1 MKRKLEEPHPAAPAE
16 EGIASEAEVPK
27 PEPAVPIGHEY
38 EPTSSEEEG
47 GPPEGAGP
55 AAPASPVMLESSSAS
70 ANAPLPTFGCPA
82 QTAEGTPQQKV
93 SRPWKVGNRRARRAA
108 KRGAEVNFFRKGKVP
123 TMYEFACSPESMM
136 GYVNSLYDIPHVRLC
151 KEMYDL
157 EDPDTISQ
165 VTSQL
170 KCGGPANLWG
180 AIPCTTGSPWQ
191 RLNLFRGG
199 AQFRK
204 KWRKQ
209 VKESKRLFAG
219 FAETA
224 EVILVDEKGDVTFE
238 WPTHCEGWNRDD
250 VKAFFEKHRDKF
262 KEVRFDGCAVGVKDR
277 KGNPI
282 RKPWK
287 LMTTSQS
294 IVEAFSSCKCKCKP
308 GTHAQAAGSN
318 TADTAFY
325 PELMCEKIARVLYP
339 MRVCQQVP
347 CCPVVPLSVDPQHHR
362 EKEQDL
368 KHVSALAS
376 EAIAVAVESDESKV
390 DIEKEVTEIMDLN
403 GLMSDILGIPKGK
416 PCAEVNAAV
425 TKLLSRAEMLSS
437 PEALQAV
444 KAEAD
449 GLVAKGT
456 WDLSSVREQD
466 DVRSEAKA
474 TGTSVHFE

>member
-1 MKRKLEEPHPAAPAE
+1 M
-16 EGIASEAEVPK
+16 
-27 PEPAVPIGHEY
+27 
-38 EPTSSEEEG
+38 
-47 GPPEGAGP
+47 
-55 AAPASPVMLESSSAS
+55 
-70 ANAPLPTFGCPA
+70 
-82 QTAEGTPQQKV
+82 
-93 SRPWKVGNRRARRAA
+93 
-108 KRGAEVNFFRKGKVP
+108 
-123 TMYEFACSPESMM
+123 
-136 GYVNSLYDIPHVRLC
+136 
-151 KEMYDL
+151 
-157 EDPDTISQ
+157 
-165 VTSQL
+165 
-170 KCGGPANLWG
+170 
-180 AIPCTTGSPWQ
+180 
-191 RLNLFRGG
+191 
-199 AQFRK
+199 
-204 KWRKQ
+204 
-209 VKESKRLFAG
+209 
-219 FAETA
+219 
-224 EVILVDEKGDVTFE
+224 TFE

-262 KEVRFDGCAVGVKDR
+262 KEVRFDGCAVGVQDR

-294 IVEAFSSCKCKCKP
+294 IVDAFSSCKCKCKP

-318 TADTAFY
+318 TADIAFY
-325 PELMCEKIARVLYP
+325 PELMCEKIARALYP

-347 CCPVVPLSVDPQHHR
+347 CCPVVSLSSEPQQHR

-376 EAIAVAVESDESKV
+376 ETFAVAVESDESKV

-474 TGTSVHFE
+474 TGTSVHFGQLMTIASIKFHELAKHLQKVKGRIVYRGDAAKDELGFAAVYQELGANPTSVQGLNATLAYGVHPWQWPLSRRCGESVCSGIPQV